1 MLALERYRG
10 YGGWKVRIMMGSR
23 SWDERR
29 DDGNGGCWAPQRKRH
44 EEGGRAK
51 EGEVE
56 VQSPFTVQLHIRST
70 SP

>member
-1 MLALERYRG
+1 MRG
-10 YGGWKVRIMMGSR
+10 EMMGV
-23 SWDERR
+23 E
-29 DDGNGGCWAPQRKRH
+29 GAGH

-51 EGEVE
+51 EGEVG